1 MPTSFFPNSSRT
13 FQLKGFQL
21 RWRKL
26 SDSHESFR
34 VIPPCEYFYFRWC
47 RLVNSPS
54 IFTIEQITKMWPCKM
69 PNKKILKISVLFS
82 EVFSEELLINN
93 HCRFKCKIEAQYVYE
108 SFLLVMHMT
117 PHDFWVTWSMTR
129 GFLSKLL
136 PKHFDRILFKDMF
149 VS

>member
-1 MPTSFFPNSSRT
+1 MPIGKFT
-13 FQLKGFQL
+13 FYLHYPTDNQNVTLQNAKQ
-21 RWRKL
+21 K
-26 SDSHESFR
+26 
-34 VIPPCEYFYFRWC
+34 
-47 RLVNSPS
+47 N
-54 IFTIEQITKMWPCKM
+54 
-69 PNKKILKISVLFS
+69 LKISVLFS

-108 SFLLVMHMT
+108 SFLFVMHMT

-149 VS
+149 VSEIILKKKA